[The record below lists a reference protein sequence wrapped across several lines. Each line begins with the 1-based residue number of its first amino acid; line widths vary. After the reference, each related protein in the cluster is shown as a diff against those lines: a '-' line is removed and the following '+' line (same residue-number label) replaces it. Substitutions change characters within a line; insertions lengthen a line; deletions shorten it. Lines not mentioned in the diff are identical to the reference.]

1 MPTGF
6 GWEFKTQYQ
15 KCYWENGEYRE
26 REYRDSLYEKLSDR
40 IARITFNRPDKRNAF
55 NDRQFEDFSAA
66 LHQAN
71 DDPDIRVV
79 ILRGA
84 GTCFWLRS

>member
-26 REYRDSLYEKLSDR
+26 RDNRDTLY
-40 IARITFNRPDKRNAF
+40 
-55 NDRQFEDFSAA
+55 
-66 LHQAN
+66 
-71 DDPDIRVV
+71 
-79 ILRGA
+79 
-84 GTCFWLRS
+84 